1 MTVKLFVLAMA
12 MLFSM
17 CPGSAAAQ
25 VPRVATDIAPVHS
38 LTAQVM
44 QGLGVPEL
52 IVQRGASPHHYAM
65 RPSEARMV
73 QAADLVIS
81 IGAGLT
87 PWLNR
92 RLEVLAGKA
101 QHLELM
107 AVSGTVSLA
116 FREEALF
123 TTDSAETINEAHE
136 AHQEH
141 EAHEEH
147 EAHQEHQEH
156 QEHEAHEAHEAH
168 EEHQEHVHEGIDP
181 HGWLDPVNGQIW
193 LDAIASALSQLDP
206 ANAARYSANALAGK
220 EQISQARTRIEQHL
234 KSLQGQDFI
243 VFHDA
248 YQYFEAR
255 FEIRSIG
262 AISASDALKP
272 SAARLAQIRAMVLEH
287 GIDCVLTEPQ
297 FNSDLL
303 GSIFENTPIQQGVI
317 DSQGLKLDAGPA
329 LYVSLLEN
337 IARQIA
343 GCVGAGA

>member
-136 AHQEH
+136 AHEAHQEH
-141 EAHEEH
+141 EAHEAH
-147 EAHQEHQEH
+147 E
-156 QEHEAHEAHEAH
+156 EHEAHEAHEAH
-168 EEHQEHVHEGIDP
+168 EEHVHEGIDP

>member
-136 AHQEH
+136 AH
-141 EAHEEH
+141 EAHE
-147 EAHQEHQEH
+147 EHQEH
-156 QEHEAHEAHEAH
+156 QEHEAHEAHE
-168 EEHQEHVHEGIDP
+168 EHVHEGIDP

>member
-141 EAHEEH
+141 EEHEEH
-147 EAHQEHQEH
+147 EAHQ
-156 QEHEAHEAHEAH
+156 
-168 EEHQEHVHEGIDP
+168 EHQEHVHEGIDP

>member
-136 AHQEH
+136 AH
-141 EAHEEH
+141 EAHDE
-147 EAHQEHQEH
+147 
-156 QEHEAHEAHEAH
+156 HEAHEAH

>member
-123 TTDSAETINEAHE
+123 TTDSAETIN
-136 AHQEH
+136 
-141 EAHEEH
+141 
-147 EAHQEHQEH
+147 
-156 QEHEAHEAHEAH
+156 EAHEAHEAH

>member
-1 MTVKLFVLAMA
+1 
-12 MLFSM
+12 
-17 CPGSAAAQ
+17 
-25 VPRVATDIAPVHS
+25 
-38 LTAQVM
+38 M

-136 AHQEH
+136 AHEAHQEH
-141 EAHEEH
+141 EAHEAH
-147 EAHQEHQEH
+147 E
-156 QEHEAHEAHEAH
+156 EHEAHEAHEAH
-168 EEHQEHVHEGIDP
+168 EEHVHEGIDP

>member
-136 AHQEH
+136 AHQE
-141 EAHEEH
+141 
-147 EAHQEHQEH
+147 
-156 QEHEAHEAHEAH
+156 HEAHEAH

>member
-136 AHQEH
+136 AHE
-141 EAHEEH
+141 
-147 EAHQEHQEH
+147 
-156 QEHEAHEAHEAH
+156 EHEAHEAHEAH
-168 EEHQEHVHEGIDP
+168 EEHEAHEAHQEHVHEGIDP

>member
-136 AHQEH
+136 AH
-141 EAHEEH
+141 

-156 QEHEAHEAHEAH
+156 QEHEAH

>member
-136 AHQEH
+136 AHQE
-141 EAHEEH
+141 
-147 EAHQEHQEH
+147 
-156 QEHEAHEAHEAH
+156 HEAH

>member
-136 AHQEH
+136 AH
-141 EAHEEH
+141 
-147 EAHQEHQEH
+147 EAHQEHQE
-156 QEHEAHEAHEAH
+156 HEAHEAH

>member
-141 EAHEEH
+141 
-147 EAHQEHQEH
+147 
-156 QEHEAHEAHEAH
+156 QEHEEHEAH

>member
-141 EAHEEH
+141 
-147 EAHQEHQEH
+147 QEH
-156 QEHEAHEAHEAH
+156 QEHEAHEEHEA
-168 EEHQEHVHEGIDP
+168 HQEHVHEGIDP

>member
-141 EAHEEH
+141 EEH
-147 EAHQEHQEH
+147 E
-156 QEHEAHEAHEAH
+156 EHEAHEAHEAH

>member
-136 AHQEH
+136 A
-141 EAHEEH
+141 
-147 EAHQEHQEH
+147 H

>member
-147 EAHQEHQEH
+147 EE
-156 QEHEAHEAHEAH
+156 HEAH
-168 EEHQEHVHEGIDP
+168 EEHEEHDEHEEHVHEGIDP

>member
-1 MTVKLFVLAMA
+1 M
-12 MLFSM
+12 
-17 CPGSAAAQ
+17 
-25 VPRVATDIAPVHS
+25 
-38 LTAQVM
+38 
-44 QGLGVPEL
+44 
-52 IVQRGASPHHYAM
+52 
-65 RPSEARMV
+65 
-73 QAADLVIS
+73 
-81 IGAGLT
+81 
-87 PWLNR
+87 
-92 RLEVLAGKA
+92 
-101 QHLELM
+101 
-107 AVSGTVSLA
+107 
-116 FREEALF
+116 
-123 TTDSAETINEAHE
+123 
-136 AHQEH
+136 
-141 EAHEEH
+141 
-147 EAHQEHQEH
+147 
-156 QEHEAHEAHEAH
+156 
-168 EEHQEHVHEGIDP
+168 HEGIDP